1 MSYEKSQNKGTKSQ
15 IILEVGE
22 GKGNKK
28 LTSMD
33 MKTIFGL
40 IDILHVDC
48 DGVSITMYVSKFI
61 DLCSKL

>member
-22 GKGNKK
+22 GKGNRK

-40 IDILHVDC
+40 IDTFSMLIVM
-48 DGVSITMYVSKFI
+48 VFP
-61 DLCSKL
+61 